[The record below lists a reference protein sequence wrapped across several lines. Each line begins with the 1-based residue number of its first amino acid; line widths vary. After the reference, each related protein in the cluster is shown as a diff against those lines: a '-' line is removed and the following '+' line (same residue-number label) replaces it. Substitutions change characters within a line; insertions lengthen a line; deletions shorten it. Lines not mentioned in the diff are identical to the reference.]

1 MCLCLVQARS
11 CTLPDQ
17 QVLHTSTQP
26 AIIPARR
33 GPSSNSSAT
42 NDICTAVHE
51 RHRVA
56 FASPLACNG
65 SFPFQRLCRQAH
77 SQPSSLREAQ
87 KAATC
92 AQRTTLGDDAQTCI
106 GCHLLLAMLPSP
118 SRGAAHKHTA
128 SHHASPPL
136 KEHQAPST
144 KPAHAHTHRHWD
156 IFTTHLHNTFHDTYS
171 PTHTLHLDI
180 R

>member
-1 MCLCLVQARS
+1 MS
-11 CTLPDQ
+11 CILPDQ

-56 FASPLACNG
+56 FAAPLACNG
-65 SFPFQRLCRQAH
+65 SFPSQRLCRQAH

-106 GCHLLLAMLPSP
+106 GLPSLACNAFFP
-118 SRGAAHKHTA
+118 FQRCCTQVHSQP
-128 SHHASPPL
+128 SPPL
-136 KEHQAPST
+136 KEHQAPGT
-144 KPAHAHTHRHWD
+144 KPAHVHTQTHCTSS
-156 IFTTHLHNTFHDTYS
+156 FTTHTHQHHTKHQAQILTT
-171 PTHTLHLDI
+171 THTHCTWI
-180 R
+180 